1 MGRAQVS
8 APVYTQTSY
17 NLLQHTDNHH
27 HLVLQS
33 YARLPEGQVPTI
45 VQNSTFPD
53 AALLAKIETRLH
65 VYTHPKI
72 NMIIQDSSISL
83 SHIQKIYKNVNE

>member
-33 YARLPEGQVPTI
+33 YARLPEG
-45 VQNSTFPD
+45 
-53 AALLAKIETRLH
+53 
-65 VYTHPKI
+65 
-72 NMIIQDSSISL
+72 
-83 SHIQKIYKNVNE
+83 